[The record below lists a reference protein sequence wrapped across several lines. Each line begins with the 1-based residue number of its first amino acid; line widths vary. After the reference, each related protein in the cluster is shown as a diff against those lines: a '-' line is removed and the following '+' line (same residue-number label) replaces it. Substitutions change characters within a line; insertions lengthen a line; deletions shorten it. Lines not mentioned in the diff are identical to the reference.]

1 MNKIISKYKLVLSFV
16 FLLVLD
22 GLFFGF
28 TNPDN
33 VSQIFLL
40 FGFVLAGLT
49 TYVFIL
55 LVLKYLKYLGFKFKN
70 ESRISI
76 ILTIVIVIALALE
89 SIGQFTTIDLVTLLV
104 FCLILYVYLGA
115 ISSNKRSK

>member
-1 MNKIISKYKLVLSFV
+1 MNKIISKYKLVVSFV

>member
-1 MNKIISKYKLVLSFV
+1 MNKIISRYKLVL
-16 FLLVLD
+16 LLTLLLILD

-28 TNPDN
+28 TNPLD

-40 FGFVLAGLT
+40 IGFILVGLT
-49 TYVFIL
+49 VYILIL
-55 LVLKYLKYLGFKFKN
+55 LLLRYLKYLGFKLKN

-76 ILTIVIVIALALE
+76 ILTIVTVIALALE
-89 SIGQFTTIDLVTLLV
+89 SIGQFSTIDLVTLLV

-115 ISSNKRSK
+115 ISSSRRQK

>member
-1 MNKIISKYKLVLSFV
+1 MNKIINKYKLILLFVL
-16 FLLVLD
+16 LLVLD

-28 TNPDN
+28 TDP
-33 VSQIFLL
+33 SQISQVLLL

-49 TYVFIL
+49 TYVFMVLIL
-55 LVLKYLKYLGFKFKN
+55 RYLKYIGFKLKN

-76 ILTIVIVIALALE
+76 IVTIVIVIALALE
-89 SIGQFTTIDLVTLLV
+89 SIGQFSTVDLVTLLI

-115 ISSNKRSK
+115 ISSNKRFK